1 MIVRSTLTA
10 LCALSCGSVV
20 RAGEPGAPPADGS
33 MAMAIVST
41 TSQVTVQTSA
51 QPAARPS
58 LFGSARSVDDG
69 ALDQAT
75 AREDLSLVAQSQ
87 QAASVSNNSV
97 NGTSRTGEVTISD
110 NAFQNASGLTVLNAN
125 TGNNVAMSGSINVN
139 VTIVSGPR

>member
-1 MIVRSTLTA
+1 MIVRFALATL
-10 LCALSCGSVV
+10 LALSCASVV
-20 RAGEPGAPPADGS
+20 RAEEPGVPAAGGP
-33 MAMAIVST
+33 MATTVVSA
-41 TSQVTVQTSA
+41 TSQVTVQTTE
-51 QPAARPS
+51 PAALS

-87 QAASVSNNSV
+87 QATSVSNNSV

-110 NAFQNASGLTVLNAN
+110 SAFQNASGLTVLNSN

-139 VTIVSGPR
+139 VTIISGPQ